1 MEKHKNNIPEE
12 LFISYEIAH
21 KFELTFKTSALYSII
36 KYFAKNEEGYC
47 SADNKEFSNH
57 IRVSNRQIQR
67 MLAYLI
73 DKGLIRRE
81 VENNNYRKL
90 YIVDNNL

>member
-1 MEKHKNNIPEE
+1 MEKDKNNILEE
-12 LFISYEIAH
+12 LFVSYELAR

-47 SADNKEFSNH
+47 STDNKELANH
-57 IRVSNRQIQR
+57 MHLSNRQIQT
-67 MLAYLI
+67 MISNLI
-73 DKGLIRRE
+73 KKGLIRRE
-81 VENNNYRKL
+81 IENNNYRKL